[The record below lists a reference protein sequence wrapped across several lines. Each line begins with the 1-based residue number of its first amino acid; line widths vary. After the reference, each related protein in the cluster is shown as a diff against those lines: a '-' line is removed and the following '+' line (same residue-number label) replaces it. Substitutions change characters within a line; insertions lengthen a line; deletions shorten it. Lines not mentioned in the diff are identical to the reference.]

1 MKKDLVVKT
10 NRLNQAFQVLTL
22 AELHIVQL
30 AIVDARETGTGL
42 STDTPLRIDAKRYAE
57 VFNTTRQNAYQRMK
71 EAEDTLFNRRFSFY
85 DEDGKLVKSR
95 WIQQVRYIDDEGAI
109 ELVFTLAVVQG
120 ISRIDGVKEF
130 FTQYLLS
137 QTAQLNSV
145 YSARLYELLI
155 QWRSTGKVPIID
167 LGDFREQLGIGINE
181 YQRMHHFKARVLEPA
196 IKEIN
201 EKTDIK
207 AEYEQHKKGRVISGF
222 SFKFKKKSQ
231 PKPEKTLDLKRD
243 PNTPDFFVQM
253 TDAQR
258 HLFANKMSEMPEM
271 SKYSQGTESY
281 QQFAIRIA
289 DMLLDDEKFKEL
301 YPILQKAGF
310 NPND

>member
-95 WIQQVRYIDDEGAI
+95 WIQQVRYLDDEGAI
-109 ELVFTLAVVQG
+109 EIVFTLAVVQG

-231 PKPEKTLDLKRD
+231 PKSKKTLDLKRD
-243 PNTPDFFVQM
+243 PNTPDFFVKM
-253 TDAQR
+253 TDTQR
-258 HLFANKMSEMPEM
+258 HLFANKLSELPEM
-271 SKYSQGTESY
+271 GKYSHGTESY
-281 QQFAIRIA
+281 QQFAVRIA
-289 DMLLDDEKFKEL
+289 EMLQTPEKFKEL
-301 YPILQKAGF
+301 SPYLQKVGF
-310 NPND
+310 KAT